1 MNPGLA
7 LTPLTPLSAVT
18 PISPLT
24 PRAERREVI
33 SKGMGARCAPIPFE
47 RISSLPLPS
56 PFIGTASHCRGRVGR
71 GWIRDITQTTR
82 RQGRLWRYA

>member
-1 MNPGLA
+1 MTIDLG
-7 LTPLTPLSAVT
+7 LTPLPPLRVECHVLIVVSCG
-18 PISPLT
+18 
-24 PRAERREVI
+24 EGEVI

-82 RQGRLWRYA
+82 RRQGRLWRYA